1 MANFNVAGFSS
12 DITEGS
18 SLVFT
23 LTPVSALVA
32 GLTVR
37 WEIVLDGK
45 LPASPGF
52 FPALSGT
59 VTFASGATGGKPVTI
74 MTNNDV
80 FISENRSFSVRLIE
94 VAGDNTETQI
104 GDNRAV
110 TLIDDDTSKSF
121 ANVLISNTGQHDTLV
136 FGSSYTYSSVE
147 GLAGDDTFIIT
158 RHQRGDLSI
167 HDPDGQHIIKFDEGV
182 EITHVDQSIRTIR
195 GRMVIDEIALTL
207 DTGAVITVRS
217 PASVGSDGPRYRYQL
232 GDGETQIYADFYAEL
247 ITGGGGF
254 VVDRTTNPATTTTK
268 LAIPYVITGGP
279 NIRPIDGREKF
290 TVTNLQDTVEEGN
303 DLSFTLT
310 PVSALGAATTVRWEI
325 VLDGQLPASPS
336 FFPALSGTVTFQA
349 GAPTGQPVTIAT
361 NNDVFISEN
370 RSFSVRLIEVAG
382 DTEAQIGDNRAVTLI
397 DDDTSKSFANV
408 LISNTGQHDT
418 LVFGS
423 SYTYSSVEGLAG
435 DDTFIITRHQRG
447 DLSIHDPDGQHIIK
461 FDEGV
466 EITHVDQSIRTI
478 RGRMVIDEIAL
489 TLDTGAVITVRSPA
503 SVGSDGPRYRY
514 QLGDGETQLYA
525 DFYAELTTPITTG
538 DNPFVVDTNT
548 NPATTTTELATPY
561 VITGGLPDLGPY
573 YARWVEQGEIVP
585 MSDGTSGAFTGQT
598 GFQLFAVGDDGVR
611 DENDVS
617 VGSTVPPGYERA
629 ANFIVLDDG
638 VPDSENFGFIQG
650 NDIYFIE
657 QGFDAL
663 NVTITDSLGVNII
676 AFGDNVGVKIADT
689 TIAHFIG
696 EDRVSRVILK
706 VDPDT
711 SNNSA
716 VDDTVSI
723 NVLVPEKT
731 FLFYDTNDDRP
742 VLEDFDT
749 FFAEII

>member
-1 MANFNVAGFSS
+1 MANFNVTGLPF

-23 LTPVSALVA
+23 LTPVSALGA
-32 GLTVR
+32 ATTVR
-37 WEIVLDGK
+37 WEIVLDGQ

-59 VTFASGATGGKPVTI
+59 VTFASGARGGQPVTI
-74 MTNNDV
+74 MTNDDV
-80 FISENRSFSVRLIE
+80 FISENRSFSIRLIE
-94 VAGDNTETQI
+94 VAGDSTETQI

-121 ANVLISNTGQHDTLV
+121 ANVLISNTGEHDTLV

-167 HDPDGQHIIKFDEGV
+167 NDALGEHIIKFDEGV
-182 EITHVDQSIRTIR
+182 EITHVDQTIVTRR
-195 GRMVIDEIALTL
+195 GRMIIDEIALTL

-217 PASVGSDGPRYRYQL
+217 PTSVGSDGPRYRYQL
-232 GDGETQIYADFYAEL
+232 GDGEAQLYADFYAEL
-247 ITGGGGF
+247 IVGGGGF
-254 VVDRTTNPATTTTK
+254 VVDERTNPATTTTE
-268 LAIPYVITGGP
+268 LAIPYVITGGL
-279 NIRPIDGREKF
+279 NILDGRDKF
-290 TVTNLQDTVEEGN
+290 TVTSLQSTVEEGN

-325 VLDGQLPASPS
+325 VLDGQLPASPG

-349 GAPTGQPVTIAT
+349 GAPTGQTVTIMT
-361 NNDVFISEN
+361 NDDVFISEN

-408 LISNTGQHDT
+408 LISNTGEHDT

-447 DLSIHDPDGQHIIK
+447 DLSINDALGEHIIK

-466 EITHVDQSIRTI
+466 EITHVDQTI
-478 RGRMVIDEIAL
+478 VTRRGRMIIDEIAL
-489 TLDTGAVITVRSPA
+489 TLDTGAVITVRSPT

-514 QLGDGETQLYA
+514 QLGDGEAQLYA

-538 DNPFVVDTNT
+538 DNPFVVDTTT

-561 VITGGLPDLGPY
+561 AITGGLPDTGPY
-573 YARWVEQGEIVP
+573 YTRWVEEGEIVP
-585 MSDGTSGAFTGQT
+585 MSDGTSGALSSDAT
-598 GFQLFAVGDDGVR
+598 GFNLFAVGGDGVR
-611 DENDVS
+611 DENDVF
-617 VGSTVPPGYERA
+617 VAPVPGYVDGGNLIILDDRVPNGENV
-629 ANFIVLDDG
+629 NFIK
-638 VPDSENFGFIQG
+638 G
-650 NDIYFIE
+650 NDVYLIE
-657 QGFDAL
+657 QGFNAL
-663 NVTITDSLGVNII
+663 NLTINDQRGVNII
-676 AFGDNVGVKIADT
+676 AFGDNVEVKIADT
-689 TIAHFIG
+689 FIARFIG
-696 EDRVSRVILK
+696 EDRVSRVVLE

-723 NVLVPEKT
+723 SVLIPEKS